1 MTHIRYVRVSVG
13 RLPQA
18 AFVRTLMSRVMP
30 ARILTTGTLLIW
42 SSFAFSQQFL
52 VEGCD
57 STCLPAFDPVP
68 TDMMIDCTADLPAFD
83 LPSTT
88 GCDGAPVDN
97 TPHVE
102 LDEQSIVS
110 YSLGTAYGPGDDWA
124 LWLGNFEAMGLGAS
138 DHFIPGADGVQFN
151 VYANGT
157 GRITGRVVNDT
168 DPDQQFDVD
177 LFLQY
182 GQDYDSWTAQGR
194 FPKDDLGLMAYA
206 DWTFFEVVDTLSR
219 LEGAGAF
226 EGDVLYLDHMP
237 VTRLFG
243 FQLGADGANNRNT
256 NFGISGWFWYRG
268 VMGGNPVT
276 GTGDVNA
283 DLTDETTVDLECPVV
298 ASVERHAMAWSSCG
312 HHLVSYT
319 VERHDL
325 EAPTFLELPPLAS
338 ADCTSLP
345 DTADL
350 ADFVVD
356 DDCGSALSLEVLSD
370 VVDGEPC
377 NQELTRTWRL
387 TDACGN
393 STDTFQV
400 VTLVDTTG
408 PEFSV
413 PDTTIA
419 CDFWDDFEPL
429 DIEPTDACSP
439 ADSITWTFAD
449 SVTSGFYPYQFT
461 LDRVYSA
468 TDLCGNTTTDTM
480 VISVIDT
487 VAPTWTYLPP
497 DTTILCDQ
505 WEDYLVI
512 QPEATDNC
520 DPNVVGPEG
529 EGASDTTIVE
539 GECIGEFVVFL
550 TFELEDQSGN
560 TISYVQQITA
570 VDTIP
575 PTFVYFPE
583 DTVLSCEEVWPLPTD
598 SAEWMATAEDNFC
611 PFGVSWNDSI
621 VAGDCPGDS
630 ILYRTFTA
638 IDDCDNTTSQVQV
651 ISIVDT
657 IGPVFDLVPAD
668 TLVACGADLPT
679 GMPMAMDA
687 CSSVDSLW
695 STVDTLDIEFG
706 TSFMEDF
713 ESCSLDGYVATGG
726 TISITNDAF
735 DGSCALSMLHFAGDD
750 PHNFYHPD
758 VVAGRGTYR
767 VMARADNFISDNGIE
782 LLAGDNLSDN
792 GIGISLRPNGTD
804 NPGIS
809 ITGLGLEATADAV
822 MQQGQWYEVEV
833 ELGEATLELRIDGLD
848 VLSVELPD
856 DLPAAGR
863 VKLWSAYSGSYDDFS
878 YQSENPCPVVERF
891 RRNFHAV
898 DLCGNENSAFQIVD
912 VIDTVAPVLDNLPMD
927 TVIACDA
934 DLPEHNVTAFDA
946 CTEVSLNV
954 QVDTLTIECPGTFTL
969 IRTFTATDACGTSA
983 QEQQTIEVI
992 DTVAPVT
999 DLMPEVTILCDEAL
1013 PTDLPMAEDACSN
1026 PVTVELFSVDSVQG
1040 ACPQAWEVT
1049 RTFLATDACGNTALS
1064 SQLVHVVDT
1073 LAPVLVL
1080 GLDSVTLECGSPLPV
1095 NLPTYADACDPMVN
1109 VMELMPDTLP
1119 GACPGEYT
1127 VTRHFEATDA
1137 CGNASTTSQTVTFI
1151 DTGAPE
1157 FDFVPG
1163 PVTIQCDESLP
1174 TDLPTALDDCSGPVS
1189 IVLLSVDSAQGAC
1202 PQAWEVTRTFLAT
1215 DACGNEQQA
1224 TQMVTIE
1231 DTTAPEIDASTV
1243 PEDAFFSC
1251 SVEHPTCADFD
1262 VLAFDNCGE
1271 TAVDC
1276 AVDTIPTAC
1285 PATFTLAMTFTATD
1299 ECANDTLVTV
1309 YFDVADT
1316 TAPVLDLDLVPAND
1330 TIQCGMDPDLLESTD
1345 FSVEDDCS
1353 EWTFSATRE
1362 TTGEDENPCNYF
1374 HTDTYTFTDC
1384 DGNETVFVHILTVI
1398 DTEGPSMSTAF
1409 DSQGPYFCAF
1419 EVPEYEMPITASMV
1433 TDEFPFDQVD
1443 DNCAADDE
1451 IIITYSDSILAQ
1463 NGENNYTVQRTWS
1476 LTDHCDNKTE
1486 VVQVIIVEEPELILP
1501 NAFSPGTNGYNDVFV
1516 IENVSE
1522 VDEGDTTYP
1531 PCDWGPADQQHFMVF
1546 NRWGNEVYSLP
1557 AGAPYRNDWDGRSN
1571 SGETLVDGTYF
1582 VLLRLGDR
1590 KLGQYVDLRNDK

>member
-1 MTHIRYVRVSVG
+1 
-13 RLPQA
+13 
-18 AFVRTLMSRVMP
+18 
-30 ARILTTGTLLIW
+30 
-42 SSFAFSQQFL
+42 
-52 VEGCD
+52 
-57 STCLPAFDPVP
+57 
-68 TDMMIDCTADLPAFD
+68 
-83 LPSTT
+83 
-88 GCDGAPVDN
+88 
-97 TPHVE
+97 
-102 LDEQSIVS
+102 
-110 YSLGTAYGPGDDWA
+110 
-124 LWLGNFEAMGLGAS
+124 
-138 DHFIPGADGVQFN
+138 
-151 VYANGT
+151 
-157 GRITGRVVNDT
+157 
-168 DPDQQFDVD
+168 
-177 LFLQY
+177 
-182 GQDYDSWTAQGR
+182 
-194 FPKDDLGLMAYA
+194 
-206 DWTFFEVVDTLSR
+206 
-219 LEGAGAF
+219 
-226 EGDVLYLDHMP
+226 
-237 VTRLFG
+237 
-243 FQLGADGANNRNT
+243 
-256 NFGISGWFWYRG
+256 
-268 VMGGNPVT
+268 
-276 GTGDVNA
+276 
-283 DLTDETTVDLECPVV
+283 
-298 ASVERHAMAWSSCG
+298 
-312 HHLVSYT
+312 
-319 VERHDL
+319 
-325 EAPTFLELPPLAS
+325 
-338 ADCTSLP
+338 
-345 DTADL
+345 
-350 ADFVVD
+350 
-356 DDCGSALSLEVLSD
+356 
-370 VVDGEPC
+370 
-377 NQELTRTWRL
+377 
-387 TDACGN
+387 
-393 STDTFQV
+393 
-400 VTLVDTTG
+400 
-408 PEFSV
+408 
-413 PDTTIA
+413 
-419 CDFWDDFEPL
+419 
-429 DIEPTDACSP
+429 
-439 ADSITWTFAD
+439 
-449 SVTSGFYPYQFT
+449 
-461 LDRVYSA
+461 
-468 TDLCGNTTTDTM
+468 
-480 VISVIDT
+480 
-487 VAPTWTYLPP
+487 
-497 DTTILCDQ
+497 
-505 WEDYLVI
+505 
-512 QPEATDNC
+512 
-520 DPNVVGPEG
+520 
-529 EGASDTTIVE
+529 
-539 GECIGEFVVFL
+539 
-550 TFELEDQSGN
+550 
-560 TISYVQQITA
+560 
-570 VDTIP
+570 
-575 PTFVYFPE
+575 
-583 DTVLSCEEVWPLPTD
+583 
-598 SAEWMATAEDNFC
+598 
-611 PFGVSWNDSI
+611 
-621 VAGDCPGDS
+621 
-630 ILYRTFTA
+630 
-638 IDDCDNTTSQVQV
+638 
-651 ISIVDT
+651 
-657 IGPVFDLVPAD
+657 
-668 TLVACGADLPT
+668 
-679 GMPMAMDA
+679 
-687 CSSVDSLW
+687 
-695 STVDTLDIEFG
+695 
-706 TSFMEDF
+706 
-713 ESCSLDGYVATGG
+713 
-726 TISITNDAF
+726 
-735 DGSCALSMLHFAGDD
+735 
-750 PHNFYHPD
+750 
-758 VVAGRGTYR
+758 
-767 VMARADNFISDNGIE
+767 
-782 LLAGDNLSDN
+782 
-792 GIGISLRPNGTD
+792 
-804 NPGIS
+804 
-809 ITGLGLEATADAV
+809 
-822 MQQGQWYEVEV
+822 V
-833 ELGEATLELRIDGLD
+833 ELGETTLELRIDGLD

-863 VKLWSAYSGSYDDFS
+863 VKLWTAYSGSYDDFS
-878 YQSENPCPVVERF
+878 YQAENPCPVVERY

-898 DLCGNENSAFQIVD
+898 DLCGNESTAFQIVD

-927 TVIACDA
+927 TVIACGA
-934 DLPEHNVTAFDA
+934 ELPEHDVMAFDA
-946 CTEVSLNV
+946 CTEVNLNA
-954 QVDTLTIECPGTFTL
+954 QVDTLMTECPGTFTL
-969 IRTFTATDACGTSA
+969 VRTFTATDACGNSA

-1026 PVTVELFSVDSVQG
+1026 PVTVELFSVDSLPG

-1080 GLDSVTLECGSPLPV
+1080 GLDSVTLECGSLLPV

-1109 VMELMPDTLP
+1109 VVELMPDTLP

-1163 PVTIQCDESLP
+1163 PVTIQCDASLP

-1189 IVLLSVDSAQGAC
+1189 IALLSVDSVQGAC

-1224 TQMVTIE
+1224 TQLVTIE

-1251 SVEHPTCADFD
+1251 AVEHPTCADFD

-1516 IENVSE
+1516 IDNLSE

-1557 AGAPYRNDWDGRSN
+1557 AGEPYRNDWDGRSN

-1582 VLLRLGDR
+1582 VLLRLGER